1 MQCNSIIY
9 LLWNSIWRA
18 TLASREY
25 AGPDEADPFGPERA
39 AVSGWLV
46 AKVGPVHERAG
57 HPAPSVRE
65 PFANAW
71 QTAVND

>member
-57 HPAPSVRE
+57 HPLRQASAKRPR
-65 PFANAW
+65 
-71 QTAVND
+71 TAVND

>member
-39 AVSGWLV
+39 AVSGWLEFLLQ
-46 AKVGPVHERAG
+46 KGGFTR
-57 HPAPSVRE
+57 
-65 PFANAW
+65 
-71 QTAVND
+71 